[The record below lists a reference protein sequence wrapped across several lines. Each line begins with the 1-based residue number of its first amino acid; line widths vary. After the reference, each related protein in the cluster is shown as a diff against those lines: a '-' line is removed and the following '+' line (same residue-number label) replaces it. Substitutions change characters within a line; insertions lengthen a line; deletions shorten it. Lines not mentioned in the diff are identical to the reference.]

1 MRAKCFKEAKTV
13 KTGIRFIVRDKAQ
26 HVGKHREKQPISLRQ
41 KQSSKTHPE
50 EEQDSGVPLNEEHPE
65 R

>member
-50 EEQDSGVPLNEEHPE
+50 EEYRLRRPPE
-65 R
+65 